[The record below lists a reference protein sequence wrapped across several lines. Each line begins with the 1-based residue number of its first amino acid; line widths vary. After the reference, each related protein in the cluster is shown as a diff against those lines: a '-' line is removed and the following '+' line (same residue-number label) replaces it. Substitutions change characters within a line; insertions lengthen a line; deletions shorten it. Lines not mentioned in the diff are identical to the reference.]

1 MINPLIPYGIKG
13 VIWYQGESNAEA
25 AYQYRSLF
33 PLMIKDWRKRWGQG
47 AFPFLF
53 VQLANW
59 KETSAEPGEDSW
71 AELRE
76 AQAMTIELP
85 NTGMAVAIDIGDAY
99 DIHPKNKQ
107 EVGRRLG
114 LQALYIAYG
123 KDVKHSGPVLESMQK
138 TKHGF
143 VLTFSQVYDGL
154 TTYDGNE
161 VRGFAIA
168 GEDRKFVWA
177 RADVIEDN
185 KILVWN
191 PDIPQ
196 PVAVRYA
203 WSVNPDVNLMN
214 SEGLPA
220 APFRT
225 DDWAGITQKK

>member
-1 MINPLIPYGIKG
+1 MIDPLIPYGIKG
-13 VIWYQGESNAEA
+13 VIWYQGESNANEA
-25 AYQYRSLF
+25 YRYRTLF
-33 PLMIKDWRKRWGQG
+33 PLMINDWRKRWGQG
-47 AFPFLF
+47 EFSFLF

-59 KETSAEPGEDSW
+59 RETSAEPGDDAW

-76 AQAMTIELP
+76 AQAMTLKVP
-85 NTGMAVAIDIGDAY
+85 KTGMAVAIDIGEAY

-114 LQALYIAYG
+114 LKALHVAYG
-123 KDVKHSGPVLESMQK
+123 RQVKHSGPVFLSMEK
-138 TKHGF
+138 TQRGF
-143 VLTFSQVYDGL
+143 LITFSEVYDGL

-177 RADVIEDN
+177 RADVMEKN

-191 PDIPQ
+191 PKISN

-225 DDWAGITQKK
+225 DGWAGITQQK